1 MEDAHA
7 SRSQHPGTPGT
18 SIYYAAQVLAEN
30 VTCSFRRCAPFPF
43 LKIAVSS
50 SRPHVWMRCK
60 SSNCTGILGRFRWSK
75 CVLWQL
81 HNMQRKAR
89 PDGHLTT
96 LRRHAMFP
104 KEDPP
109 ACYVVPLEM
118 SAGGWTN
125 DLAHFRF
132 CLDQRLFLSIKPSGR
147 SQSQEGGAKAKSSFV
162 YTTTHNYEPI
172 LRKNSTLRYIL
183 ATHGSFRWTATKSS
197 QGTGPQTVASR
208 NPAI

>member
-1 MEDAHA
+1 
-7 SRSQHPGTPGT
+7 
-18 SIYYAAQVLAEN
+18 
-30 VTCSFRRCAPFPF
+30 
-43 LKIAVSS
+43 
-50 SRPHVWMRCK
+50 MRCK

-118 SAGGWTN
+118 SAGGWIN

-132 CLDQRLFLSIKPSGR
+132 CLDQRLFFSIKPSGR
-147 SQSQEGGAKAKSSFV
+147 SQSQEQLCL
-162 YTTTHNYEPI
+162 YHHPQ
-172 LRKNSTLRYIL
+172 LRTNLTKKLHSTIHTRYSWVVQVDGDEIVARHRPANSRLTQPSDLNQR
-183 ATHGSFRWTATKSS
+183 
-197 QGTGPQTVASR
+197 
-208 NPAI
+208 